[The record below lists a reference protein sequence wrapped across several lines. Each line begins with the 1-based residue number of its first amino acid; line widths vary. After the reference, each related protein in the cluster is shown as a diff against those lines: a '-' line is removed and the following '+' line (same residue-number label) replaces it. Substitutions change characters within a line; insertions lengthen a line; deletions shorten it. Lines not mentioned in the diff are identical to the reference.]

1 MRKVMGEGEV
11 ATHLSSTV
19 ILSGDLMGSDSTGQ
33 GQMIR
38 LRNTGISAR
47 FGGGEV
53 PHCYG
58 NSRSL
63 CFGVDDATMSDNQP

>member
-11 ATHLSSTV
+11 TTHLSSTV

-38 LRNTGISAR
+38 LRNTGIS
-47 FGGGEV
+47 V